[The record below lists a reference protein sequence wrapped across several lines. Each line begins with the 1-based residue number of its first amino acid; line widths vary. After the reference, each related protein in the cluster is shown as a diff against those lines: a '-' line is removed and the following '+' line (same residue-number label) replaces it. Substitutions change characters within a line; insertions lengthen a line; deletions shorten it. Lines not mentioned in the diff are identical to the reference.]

1 MRAGPPGCALDR
13 SSLAVR
19 RPPAQAPHRRV
30 DPRFRYTYRM
40 CMQEK
45 VGKSRARLVRKQLM
59 LTSEQNARLKRVAAA
74 TSRSE
79 GELVREAVDDWLS
92 RQEADDQ
99 NWKDAW
105 RQAAGIWADRDDL
118 DEFYAERRA
127 ARGRRRDRMNKLMRG
142 GRE

>member
-1 MRAGPPGCALDR
+1 
-13 SSLAVR
+13 
-19 RPPAQAPHRRV
+19 
-30 DPRFRYTYRM
+30 
-40 CMQEK
+40 MQEK